1 MNHTT
6 TTAQKSFGR
15 FFITSTPLHL
25 GLTSLFL
32 QCLLPTAQNALS
44 ALRRKAQFEK

>member
-15 FFITSTPLHL
+15 FFIISTPPHL

-32 QCLLPTAQNALS
+32 RCLLPATQNALS
-44 ALRRKAQFEK
+44 VLRRKAQFEK